1 MKRLKL
7 ENHARMLER
16 SKRRISID
24 LVEVVVEVDEE
35 VDPMRTTEVPGALGT
50 LVVILNPVVILTVI
64 RDMPTHAQAMSVR
77 GVVEVEVGADAQLD
91 RKTDKRTNVLLKG
104 SSLPR
109 IRIVVWVPR
118 RAMRSGSRR

>member
-1 MKRLKL
+1 
-7 ENHARMLER
+7 MLER

-64 RDMPTHAQAMSVR
+64 RDMPTHAQAMSVH